1 MRIPGAWRLVSIAE
15 WLITNVYD
23 SQISAGARGPAPTP
37 RNNHRYYLVKY
48 LAAVRSLLSVCV
60 ELIRQ

>member
-37 RNNHRYYLVKY
+37 RNNHRYYLIKY
-48 LAAVRSLLSVCV
+48 LCVCV
-60 ELIRQ
+60 ELIHP